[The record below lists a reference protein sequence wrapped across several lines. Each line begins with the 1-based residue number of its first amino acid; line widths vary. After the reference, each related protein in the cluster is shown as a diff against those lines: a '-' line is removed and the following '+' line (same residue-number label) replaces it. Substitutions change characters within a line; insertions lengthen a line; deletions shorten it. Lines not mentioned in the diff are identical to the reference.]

1 VPWDNSLNPG
11 KGRDFQAVAAKLL
24 TAKLGVSFHLDYPLA
39 IGHPPKLH
47 KFDFVSED
55 LRYVGECKNYSWTET
70 GNVPSAKTAFL
81 NEAVLYLSHVP
92 ADKIKFL
99 VMRLDRH
106 DRKKETLV
114 EYYLRTYK
122 HLLGGLTLYEID
134 PAAGELIEHTI

>member
-1 VPWDNSLNPG
+1 MGQQSILERAEIF
-11 KGRDFQAVAAKLL
+11 KRFAAKLL
-24 TAKLGVSFHLDYPLA
+24 TAKLGVKFHLDYRIA
-39 IGHPPKLH
+39 IGRPPKIH
-47 KFDFVSED
+47 KFDFVSKD
-55 LRYVGECKNYSWTET
+55 LRYAGECKNYSWTET

-122 HLLGGLTLYEID
+122 HLLGGLTLYEVN
-134 PAAGELIEHTI
+134 PASGQLLEHIT